1 MEEKRELKY
10 GEKEI
15 LEAKLEPWPNP
26 NPEKNYRINITFPEF
41 SCLCPRSG
49 YPDYATIK
57 ITYIPDKY
65 IVELK
70 SLKLYLNKYR
80 NQYISHEEATNKIY
94 DDLYNLL
101 KPRFL
106 EVVGDWNPRG
116 NVKTIITV
124 SSEEQVEKS
133 SD

>member
-1 MEEKRELKY
+1 MERELKY

-15 LEAKLEPWPNP
+15 LEAQLQPWENP
-26 NPEKNYRINITFPEF
+26 YPDRDYEIDITFPEF

-57 ITYIPDKY
+57 IKYIPDKY

-80 NQYISHEEATNKIY
+80 NQYISHEAATNKIY
-94 DDLYNLL
+94 NDLYNLL

-106 EVVGDWNPRG
+106 EVIGDWNPRG
-116 NVKTIITV
+116 NVKTVIRV
-124 SSEEQVEKS
+124 SSEKAHT
-133 SD
+133 

>member
-1 MEEKRELKY
+1 MEKKLKY

-26 NPEKNYRINITFPEF
+26 YPERNYTIDISFPEF

-57 ITYIPDKY
+57 IKYVPDKY

-94 DDLYNLL
+94 EDLYNLL

-116 NVKTIITV
+116 NVKTIIKV
-124 SSEEQVEKS
+124 SSEDNQ
-133 SD
+133 

>member
-1 MEEKRELKY
+1 MQQEKKY
-10 GEKEI
+10 GEIEI
-15 LEAKLEPWPNP
+15 EKAALEPWENP
-26 NPEKNYRINITFPEF
+26 AKENDYIIEMSFPEF

-57 ITYIPDKY
+57 IRYIPNEY

-94 DDLYNLL
+94 EDLYNLL
-101 KPRFL
+101 KPRKL
-106 EVVGDWNPRG
+106 EVIGDWNPRG
-116 NVKTIITV
+116 NVKTIIKV
-124 SSEEQVEKS
+124 SSEDNK
-133 SD
+133 

>member
-1 MEEKRELKY
+1 MEKELKY

-26 NPEKNYRINITFPEF
+26 YPERNYTIDISFPEF

-57 ITYIPDKY
+57 IKYVPDKY

-94 DDLYNLL
+94 EDLYNLL

-116 NVKTIITV
+116 NVKTIIKV
-124 SSEEQVEKS
+124 SSEDNQ
-133 SD
+133 